1 MYYFALFLPVQEGG
15 YAVEFPDIPEAF
27 TQGSTL
33 EECMDM
39 ARDVL
44 SIAVE
49 EYAKAKKTASVSLAA
64 GQSARGGGR
73 GHAGIGYGFVPRA
86 FDATVPGPGNR
97 HDARQTQHQHDASS
111 PGRH

>member
-49 EYAKAKKTASVSLAA
+49 EYAKAKKQLPSPSPLAKVREA
-64 GQSARGGGR
+64 A
-73 GHAGIGYGFVPRA
+73 IGYGFVPRA